1 MVFSARNEQHLNY
14 RVHNTAWEPID
25 FDGIKLMMRP
35 SPSRMKALGTKRVG
49 WSYAAMRSK
58 TRRGSVAAETDEPRE
73 YVVLDVETT
82 GLDPDKDAI
91 IEIAA
96 IKVEQGVEA
105 DRFHE
110 LIRYEKGIPKKIVE
124 LTGITDEMLAEKGI
138 ELERAVSSLLS
149 FVGSRIVVAHNASFD
164 TGFVQAACEEC
175 DLDDF
180 DNECIDTITLAKKKM
195 PDAPNYRL
203 KTLLGLLNLDNQM
216 YQQPVTSFQRVS
228 NDAPLSEETK
238 TAIQN
243 TVLQFYVHSQPQ
255 EEAEGITAC
264 YERLSQ
270 EDKLDGESNSI
281 SNQKRILEK
290 YCRDHGYTAIRH
302 YDEDD
307 GYSGTNFNRPGFQ
320 RMLADIK
327 AGKIKRVVVKDMSR
341 FGRNYL
347 QVGMYTEML
356 FPEYGV
362 HFIAVNDGV
371 DSVRGDSEFTAI
383 RNVFNEMYA
392 KDTSKKIR
400 ATWQSKG
407 RSGEHLTTIPPYG
420 YKKDPENK
428 KRWIVDEEA
437 AAVVQKIFALCM
449 DGMGPTQ
456 IAKWLQENKVLSP
469 VAYCYENDL
478 PTTSKRPTD
487 PYKWATKTVVHI
499 LERLDYLGHMV
510 NFKTSKQ
517 SFKSKKVLWNDPAD
531 WVIFENTQEPIIEE
545 SVFLIVQKIRQG
557 RRRPTKMGDMGMFS
571 GLLFCA
577 DCGGKMYLCRANHF
591 KPEQEY
597 YLCSTYRKDRTLC
610 STHSIRRVVLEEIV
624 LRNLR
629 EAIQYVTQYED
640 DFVQRAADQSLRERD
655 KELAQKKDTL
665 AQSQKRIAELDVII
679 KRLYEDNISGKL
691 SDERFIKLSR
701 DYELEQ
707 TNLTNLVEHLRQEV
721 KEQEK
726 QKVNVRQFI
735 AAVRKYTDMQQ
746 LDASILREFVD
757 KIYISEV
764 YTPDENEPRIKVRE
778 IEIVYNFIGAFDFE
792 EAREQSQA
800 AQKEKKTGVA

>member
-1 MVFSARNEQHLNY
+1 MNQQ
-14 RVHNTAWEPID
+14 
-25 FDGIKLMMRP
+25 
-35 SPSRMKALGTKRVG
+35 
-49 WSYAAMRSK
+49 
-58 TRRGSVAAETDEPRE
+58 
-73 YVVLDVETT
+73 
-82 GLDPDKDAI
+82 PDK
-91 IEIAA
+91 
-96 IKVEQGVEA
+96 
-105 DRFHE
+105 
-110 LIRYEKGIPKKIVE
+110 
-124 LTGITDEMLAEKGI
+124 
-138 ELERAVSSLLS
+138 
-149 FVGSRIVVAHNASFD
+149 
-164 TGFVQAACEEC
+164 
-175 DLDDF
+175 
-180 DNECIDTITLAKKKM
+180 
-195 PDAPNYRL
+195 
-203 KTLLGLLNLDNQM
+203 
-216 YQQPVTSFQRVS
+216 
-228 NDAPLSEETK
+228 
-238 TAIQN
+238 
-243 TVLQFYVHSQPQ
+243 
-255 EEAEGITAC
+255 ITALYC
-264 YERLSQ
+264 RLSQ
-270 EDKLDGESNSI
+270 DDALDGESNSI
-281 SNQKRILEK
+281 TNQKALLSK
-290 YCRDHGYTAIRH
+290 YAADHGFRNTRFFV
-302 YDEDD
+302 DD
-307 GYSGTNFNRPGFQ
+307 GFSGTSFQRPGFQ
-320 RMLADIK
+320 EMMRYVEDYSVSAVI
-327 AGKIKRVVVKDMSR
+327 VKDLSR
-341 FGRNYL
+341 LGREYSYMGRL
-347 QVGMYTEML
+347 QDFI
-356 FPEYGV
+356 FPAYDV
-362 HFIAVNDGV
+362 RFIAINDDV
-371 DSVRGDSEFTAI
+371 DSAKGENDFAVFK
-383 RNVFNEMYA
+383 NVFNDYYA

-499 LERLDYLGHMV
+499 LERLDYLGHTV

>member
-1 MVFSARNEQHLNY
+1 
-14 RVHNTAWEPID
+14 
-25 FDGIKLMMRP
+25 
-35 SPSRMKALGTKRVG
+35 
-49 WSYAAMRSK
+49 
-58 TRRGSVAAETDEPRE
+58 
-73 YVVLDVETT
+73 
-82 GLDPDKDAI
+82 
-91 IEIAA
+91 
-96 IKVEQGVEA
+96 
-105 DRFHE
+105 
-110 LIRYEKGIPKKIVE
+110 
-124 LTGITDEMLAEKGI
+124 
-138 ELERAVSSLLS
+138 
-149 FVGSRIVVAHNASFD
+149 
-164 TGFVQAACEEC
+164 
-175 DLDDF
+175 
-180 DNECIDTITLAKKKM
+180 
-195 PDAPNYRL
+195 
-203 KTLLGLLNLDNQM
+203 
-216 YQQPVTSFQRVS
+216 
-228 NDAPLSEETK
+228 
-238 TAIQN
+238 
-243 TVLQFYVHSQPQ
+243 
-255 EEAEGITAC
+255 
-264 YERLSQ
+264 
-270 EDKLDGESNSI
+270 
-281 SNQKRILEK
+281 
-290 YCRDHGYTAIRH
+290 
-302 YDEDD
+302 
-307 GYSGTNFNRPGFQ
+307 
-320 RMLADIK
+320 
-327 AGKIKRVVVKDMSR
+327 MSR

-499 LERLDYLGHMV
+499 LERLDYLGHTV

-655 KELAQKKDTL
+655 KELAQKKDSL

-691 SDERFIKLSR
+691 SDERSNCPVTMSWNRPTLQILSNICGRKSRSRRSRKSTSDSSLQRSESTPICSSLTLPFSGSLWIKFMSPRFTRRTRTSHALRSEKLR
-701 DYELEQ
+701 SS
-707 TNLTNLVEHLRQEV
+707 TTSLVHL
-721 KEQEK
+721 
-726 QKVNVRQFI
+726 
-735 AAVRKYTDMQQ
+735 
-746 LDASILREFVD
+746 ILR
-757 KIYISEV
+757 KQGIN
-764 YTPDENEPRIKVRE
+764 PKQP
-778 IEIVYNFIGAFDFE
+778 
-792 EAREQSQA
+792 
-800 AQKEKKTGVA
+800 KKKRKPA

>member
-1 MVFSARNEQHLNY
+1 MSKQPEMVIARNP
-14 RVHNTAWEPID
+14 RA
-25 FDGIKLMMRP
+25 
-35 SPSRMKALGTKRVG
+35 
-49 WSYAAMRSK
+49 
-58 TRRGSVAAETDEPRE
+58 TRNND
-73 YVVLDVETT
+73 TT
-82 GLDPDKDAI
+82 
-91 IEIAA
+91 
-96 IKVEQGVEA
+96 
-105 DRFHE
+105 
-110 LIRYEKGIPKKIVE
+110 
-124 LTGITDEMLAEKGI
+124 
-138 ELERAVSSLLS
+138 
-149 FVGSRIVVAHNASFD
+149 
-164 TGFVQAACEEC
+164 
-175 DLDDF
+175 
-180 DNECIDTITLAKKKM
+180 
-195 PDAPNYRL
+195 
-203 KTLLGLLNLDNQM
+203 LNLDNQM

-499 LERLDYLGHMV
+499 LERLDYLGHTV

-655 KELAQKKDTL
+655 KELAQKKDSL

-679 KRLYEDNISGKL
+679 KRLYVDNISGKL

-757 KIYISEV
+757 KIYVSEV

-778 IEIVYNFIGAFDFE
+778 GGHENAVHRK
-792 EAREQSQA
+792 RE
-800 AQKEKKTGVA
+800 K